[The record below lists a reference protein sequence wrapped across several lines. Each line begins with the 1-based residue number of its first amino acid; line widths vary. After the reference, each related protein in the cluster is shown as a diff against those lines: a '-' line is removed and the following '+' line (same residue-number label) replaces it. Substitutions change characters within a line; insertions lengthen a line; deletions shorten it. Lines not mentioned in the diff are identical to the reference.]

1 MGLVDAAQ
9 TQYLIA
15 IIPSSQISNAFVAMD
30 TCTQCSAGT
39 KCEAGEWFESVF
51 DSTEV
56 AH

>member
-39 KCEAGEWFESVF
+39 KCKAGEWFESVF